1 MFHRHGFIYF
11 NNHMYDLGTLDGGKD
26 SEAHAISDDGRIIYG
41 VATNERNNWRQ
52 VIWRNDE
59 IDNKYFNTEQQEI
72 ADEKDKQ
79 AEQEKNGARAPSQ
92 TASGA
97 RKSGA
102 RAPSQTAS

>member
-1 MFHRHGFIYF
+1 
-11 NNHMYDLGTLDGGKD
+11 MYDLGTLDGGKD

-72 ADEKDKQ
+72 ADEKISKLSR
-79 AEQEKNGARAPSQ
+79 KNGARAPSQ
-92 TASGA
+92 TTS
-97 RKSGA
+97 
-102 RAPSQTAS
+102 